1 MSLDLRPTEVA
12 MPQRRETI
20 PNAFLTGPRVYLRGA
35 VPEDAAICAPWFND
49 PEVNRYIATG
59 RRPNSVEHSRKLIAG
74 AMDSERDVMFAV
86 IERSSGSYIGNAGLH
101 RIHPV
106 YRSAMFGIVIGVPA
120 LWHRGYGTEV
130 TALVTA
136 YAFSRLNLNRV
147 ELEVVAANAR
157 AQRIY
162 ERVGY
167 RVEGTRR
174 QAMYIEGRYEDV
186 TLMAIIR
193 AEWEAARGAAAPA
206 QRRRARR

>member
-1 MSLDLRPTEVA
+1 

-49 PEVNRYIATG
+49 PEVNRYLATG
-59 RRPNSVEHSRKLIAG
+59 RRPNSVEHSRELITR
-74 AMDSERDVMFAV
+74 AMNSDRDVMFAV
-86 IERSSGSYIGNAGLH
+86 IERSSGRYIGNAGLH
-101 RIHPV
+101 RIHPIN
-106 YRSAMFGIVIGVPA
+106 RSAMFGIVIGVPA

-157 AQRIY
+157 AQQIY

-167 RVEGTRR
+167 RVDGTRR
-174 QAMYIEGRYEDV
+174 QAMYVEGCYEDV
-186 TLMAIIR
+186 TLMAILR
-193 AEWEAARGAAAPA
+193 AEWEAPRSAAGARTPA
-206 QRRRARR
+206 RRARR